1 MVSLAF
7 MVWATSCNWFDKNER
22 EDDPVVATVAE
33 KKLYQSD
40 INEVMVKGA
49 TAEDSAEVAKNYI
62 DNWIKRQL
70 ILQVAEKYLTAEQL
84 DIERRVQDYKESLII
99 YSYENELIQ
108 QKLDTVVSEEEIIAY
123 YQQYEENFLLTEDI
137 AQFYY
142 VKLAKDAPKID
153 ATREMFRSN
162 RTEDKEQLL
171 GYCVTY
177 ATDFYLK
184 DSIWYELSGIY
195 KQIPIDQLQLRTL
208 SKNRLSGEVEDSLYI
223 YLLKVNDFKEQQ
235 EPAPI
240 NYIREDIVKIILN
253 KRKMELVNKTYENLY
268 KDALE
273 NGSFKT
279 Y

>member
-1 MVSLAF
+1 MAF
-7 MVWATSCNWFDKNER
+7 MVWATSCNWFDKNDR
-22 EDDPVVATVAE
+22 ENDPIVATVAE

-40 INEVMVKGA
+40 VNEVMVKDA

-108 QKLDTVVSEEEIIAY
+108 QKLDTVVSQDEIAAY

>member
-1 MVSLAF
+1 MAF
-7 MVWATSCNWFDKNER
+7 MVWATSCNWFDKNDR
-22 EDDPVVATVAE
+22 ENDPIVATVAE

-40 INEVMVKGA
+40 INEVMVKDA
-49 TAEDSAEVAKNYI
+49 SAEDSAEVAKNYI

-108 QKLDTVVSEEEIIAY
+108 QKLDTVVSQDEIAAY

>member
-1 MVSLAF
+1 
-7 MVWATSCNWFDKNER
+7 MVWATSCNWFDKNDR
-22 EDDPVVATVAE
+22 ENDPVVATVAE

-62 DNWIKRQL
+62 DNWVKRQL

-84 DIERRVQDYKESLII
+84 DIERRVQDYRESLII

-142 VKLAKDAPKID
+142 VKLAKDAPKLD
-153 ATREMFRSN
+153 ATRDMFRSN

-235 EPAPI
+235 EPAPL

-253 KRKMELVNKTYENLY
+253 RRKMELVNKTYDNLY
-268 KDALE
+268 KDAVE
-273 NGSFKT
+273 NGSFKK

>member
-1 MVSLAF
+1 MAF
-7 MVWATSCNWFDKNER
+7 MVWATSCNWFDKNDR
-22 EDDPVVATVAE
+22 KNDPIVATVAE

-40 INEVMVKGA
+40 VNEVMVKDA

-108 QKLDTVVSEEEIIAY
+108 QKLDTVVSQDEIEAY

>member
-1 MVSLAF
+1 MAF

>member
-1 MVSLAF
+1 MAF

-62 DNWIKRQL
+62 DNWIRRQL

-84 DIERRVQDYKESLII
+84 DIERRVQDYRESLII

-235 EPAPI
+235 EPAPL

-273 NGSFKT
+273 NGTFKT